1 MPNQK
6 NNQQQQVHLPSTTS
20 PDVTGQPLRK
30 TRRDKGTIMATPRD
44 LHIIAW
50 IAHQYAC
57 RQDHLRELLSREA
70 GAPTKDDLIALS
82 TLKDQIDRWQKAGWV
97 EYKRYLAGEP
107 GWAWVTR
114 AGLHLVGLDDL
125 YLGKAPAPVRYHHIW
140 AVNEVRL
147 FWWDNDDVEED
158 EENKIEA
165 EWISER
171 QLRAEMTVVKKRPD
185 HIPAAIQIAEGMI
198 PDAVIIG
205 KRWVAALEIE
215 LTPKKPEDTREKL
228 ERLCRATY
236 RLTSTGREYIYNNIH
251 FYVPSRGMQQHIE
264 RARAHLDE
272 MDKARVEVHLDE
284 DLGKKH

>member
-6 NNQQQQVHLPSTTS
+6 SNQQQRLRFPSTAS
-20 PDVTGQPLRK
+20 PDATDRPPRK
-30 TRRDKGTIMATPRD
+30 TRRDKGTIQATPRD

-70 GAPTKDDLIALS
+70 GAPTKDNLIALS

-125 YLGKAPAPVRYHHIW
+125 YIARAPAPVRYQHIW

-147 FWWDNDDVEED
+147 FWWTNEAGED
-158 EENKIEA
+158 ERARVEA
-165 EWISER
+165 DWINER
-171 QLRAEMTVVKKRPD
+171 RLRAEMTIVKKHPD
-185 HIPAAIQIAEGMI
+185 HVPAAIQIAEGAI
-198 PDAVIIG
+198 PDAVVVG
-205 KRWVAALEIE
+205 EGWVGALEVE
-215 LTPKKPEDTREKL
+215 LTPKKPEETRQKL
-228 ERLCRATY
+228 ERLCRAAY
-236 RLTSTGREYIYNNIH
+236 RWTVTGKEYIYDDIH
-251 FYVPSRGMQQHIE
+251 FYVPSRSMQQHIE
-264 RARAHLDE
+264 RACTHLSEADR
-272 MDKARVEVHLDE
+272 ARVEVHLDE
-284 DLGKKH
+284 DLGGKH